1 MYAGAAIVLIGL
13 ADDVAGP
20 FNLPEGTQRM
30 VIIAA
35 IIGFPLTIIFSWI
48 FDITPEG
55 IERTRSMEQSMGKDT
70 HLSDYPSNFKGS
82 VAVLPFRDMSPNKD
96 QEYFCEGISEEII
109 NALARVESLK
119 VIARTSAFAFK
130 DQSIDIREIGQKLQ
144 VGNILEG
151 SLRKDGERL
160 RITAQL
166 IRVEDGFHLW
176 SEVYDRDLKDV
187 FKIQEEIALEITK
200 KLNIKILGKEKE
212 AIEKSYTVDL
222 EAYDLHLKGLYIWQK
237 MTPEANKKAVEYY
250 EASIQKDPRFA
261 LGYSILA
268 GNYLFTV
275 YAGFSPPMYAIP
287 RSKELTLKAIELD
300 DAVTVAYAN
309 LAVITMYYDW
319 NWEAGEK
326 IMLKG
331 LRLIPNSGWDHWY
344 YSGILQAINRY
355 EKAIIEAKRALE
367 LDPFNVFI
375 NIEFG
380 NLLFFARKYDLALE
394 KLLWACDMYPD
405 NFLAYLH
412 LGEVYR
418 SKEMVPDAIESYEK
432 AVQFSGGVPL
442 AVSRLAWVYQE
453 AGRSREAEEL
463 IKQLEQRREMEYVP
477 CTCLVPYFILKKD
490 YDQAHHWLSKACD
503 ERDFFLS
510 NCISYPVDAYKIP
523 DEPRFKALIKKTGL
537 NKYQNVEI

>member
-1 MYAGAAIVLIGL
+1 MPNILSQFWNELKRRKVLKALIWYAGIAMVLTGL
-13 ADDVAGP
+13 ANDVSGP
-20 FNLPEGTQRM
+20 FNLPDGTLRV
-30 VIIAA
+30 VIILLV
-35 IIGFPLTIIFSWI
+35 IGFPLTVILSWV

-55 IERTRSMEQSMGKDT
+55 LMRTTANGSFSKT
-70 HLSDYPSNFKGS
+70 NFKGS
-82 VAVLPFRDMSPNKD
+82 VAVLPFKDMSPNKD

-109 NALARVESLK
+109 NSLARVESLK

-144 VGNILEG
+144 VANIVEG
-151 SLRKDGERL
+151 SLRKDGERI

-187 FKIQEEIALEITK
+187 FKIQEEIAIEITR
-200 KLNIKILGKEKE
+200 KLNIKILGREKE

-250 EASIQKDPRFA
+250 EASIRKDPEFA

-268 GNYLFTV
+268 GNYAFTV
-275 YAGFSPPMYAIP
+275 YAGFSPPHLALP

-309 LAVITMYYDW
+309 LAVITMFYEW
-319 NWEAGEK
+319 NWEAGEE

-344 YSGILQAINRY
+344 YSGILQAINRFD
-355 EKAIIEAKRALE
+355 KAITEGKRALE

-380 NLLFFARKYDLALE
+380 NLLFMARKYD
-394 KLLWACDMYPD
+394 
-405 NFLAYLH
+405 
-412 LGEVYR
+412 
-418 SKEMVPDAIESYEK
+418 
-432 AVQFSGGVPL
+432 Q
-442 AVSRLAWVYQE
+442 
-453 AGRSREAEEL
+453 
-463 IKQLEQRREMEYVP
+463 
-477 CTCLVPYFILKKD
+477 
-490 YDQAHHWLSKACD
+490 
-503 ERDFFLS
+503 
-510 NCISYPVDAYKIP
+510 
-523 DEPRFKALIKKTGL
+523 
-537 NKYQNVEI
+537 